1 MPRNDIE
8 NLNESEKEL
17 EEFKRFCLEC
27 KPTKNREKI
36 KLNLNDI
43 LNFKKGG
50 DTRSSISVKS

>member
-27 KPTKNREKI
+27 KPTKHREKV

-43 LNFKKGG
+43 LVRKK
-50 DTRSSISVKS
+50 TPQATTISVNN